1 VLGFFFLW
9 LRLSVSRVNSQE
21 RAIRIRRYI
30 ERQGGVWIKIGQLF
44 ASRRDILPE
53 VYCDELERL
62 TDSASAFPPD
72 AAQRVIEESLGG
84 PLERFFD
91 VFDPQPLAAASIG
104 QVHRA
109 RLRLDRVWVAV
120 KVKRPH
126 IASVFDRD
134 LALVGW
140 ITRFLKKRR
149 IAPHMRWDDFFD
161 ELETMF
167 LEELD
172 YRIEASSGDRLRKIV
187 RKHGVYAPKVF
198 LQFCTSDV
206 LVMEFVDGVLMS
218 DYIRVRYADPAKA
231 EAWCEANNIQPR
243 RVAFRLFETIQR
255 QVLEEDMFH
264 ADLHP
269 GNLMLLKNSR
279 IALIDFGSAGTL
291 EGNIREQWLW
301 QSAWQR
307 ERNYVKGTDMS
318 LQIVTPL
325 PPMDVETFVKKLARL
340 QRSRDFRTAAKAIPY
355 EEKSSPRLNKKIS
368 QLSREYQVPASW
380 DFIKHTRTFFVMETS
395 IRYLDPQA
403 DFARFTLRYQRRA
416 GRRAER
422 QGGGFSWLGNLRSVL
437 VELPKITRMV
447 SENVYFNSI
456 ILRREAKAMQ
466 IRSHYLI
473 HTALTLIGTVIGTL
487 ILVALSVFIHK
498 AHDDIRTGAFNSVG
512 IVADIRALFGAIGY
526 IDYIIWAV
534 IILLMFNTYRKLRA
548 LKRLYLQ

>member
-1 VLGFFFLW
+1 
-9 LRLSVSRVNSQE
+9 
-21 RAIRIRRYI
+21 
-30 ERQGGVWIKIGQLF
+30 
-44 ASRRDILPE
+44 
-53 VYCDELERL
+53 
-62 TDSASAFPPD
+62 
-72 AAQRVIEESLGG
+72 
-84 PLERFFD
+84 
-91 VFDPQPLAAASIG
+91 
-104 QVHRA
+104 
-109 RLRLDRVWVAV
+109 
-120 KVKRPH
+120 
-126 IASVFDRD
+126 
-134 LALVGW
+134 
-140 ITRFLKKRR
+140 
-149 IAPHMRWDDFFD
+149 MRWDDFFD

-198 LQFCTSDV
+198 LQYCTSDV

-325 PPMDVETFVKKLARL
+325 PPMDVETFVKKLGRL

-368 QLSREYQVPASW
+368 QLYREYQVPASW

-416 GRRAER
+416 ERRAER
-422 QGGGFSWLGNLRSVL
+422 QGSGFSWLGNLRSVL

-473 HTALTLIGTVIGTL
+473 HTALTLMGTVIGIL

-512 IVADIRALFGAIGY
+512 IVADIRALFGSIGY
-526 IDYIIWAV
+526 IDYIIWVV